1 MNKILNI
8 LYVISFFWFIQVL
21 LKLNTH
27 LKNGDFKINSYETI
41 ESLIFIIIIISFFI
55 YYRKSNSSNES

>member
-21 LKLNTH
+21 LKLNTQ